1 MRRLEVVGGRS
12 MNYSFDQS
20 QICFVI
26 DRSKSAVNLRELVLG
41 NQDIM
46 DFEKFLARVLLSNMK
61 RKPENRLT
69 HLGFESV
76 NIRLELENDLVF
88 LKTKLPGF
96 FWINGKGL
104 KSFTFTRKDRVN
116 TRSEKTREYIK
127 EAALKLLNDSMN
139 NLESVII

>member
-69 HLGFESV
+69 HLGFENV

-139 NLESVII
+139 NLESVVI